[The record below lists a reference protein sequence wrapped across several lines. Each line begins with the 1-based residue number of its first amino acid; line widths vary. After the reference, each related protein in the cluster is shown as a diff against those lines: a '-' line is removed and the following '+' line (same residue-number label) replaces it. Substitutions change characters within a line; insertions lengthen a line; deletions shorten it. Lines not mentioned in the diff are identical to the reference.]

1 VDQDI
6 SLNITTAELLEVRTV
21 KPSLWDTAKR
31 LFEIEQLE
39 IDQEE
44 EEADE
49 EEEEDDDDLEI
60 SMT

>member
-1 VDQDI
+1 MDQDI
-6 SLNITTAELLEVRTV
+6 SLNSTTAELLEVRTL

-31 LFEIEQLE
+31 FFEVEQLE

-49 EEEEDDDDLEI
+49 EEDDDDLEI